1 MPKSRYGSQKNW
13 LIAEVKKVI
22 ATFFAQNPKKRLAIM
37 IATFFLVA
45 ISETIKTNFPNSEVL
60 DIVSG
65 LT

>member
-1 MPKSRYGSQKNW
+1 M
-13 LIAEVKKVI
+13 I